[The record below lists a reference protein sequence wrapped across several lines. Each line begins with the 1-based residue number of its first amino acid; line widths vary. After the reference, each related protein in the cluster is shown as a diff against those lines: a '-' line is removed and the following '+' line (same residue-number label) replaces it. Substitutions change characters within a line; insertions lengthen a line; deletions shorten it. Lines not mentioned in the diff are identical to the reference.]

1 MFWEAVCN
9 NLGTIVGTAG
19 SIFGVFLG
27 WWLNNWSKR
36 GKLNIYLSEWKD
48 QFKRNQFGVS
58 GNSPSKA
65 EAESYHFYCS
75 LDLHNSSSEAKIMR
89 DFKIVYRN
97 KYKELWADYPLDD
110 STTVRTSVGY
120 SSDDLCV
127 VNIPPKSVVKINF
140 HNSLHSK
147 ETLSV
152 LWDTISIFLE
162 YKDEN
167 NKKKVKLLKVENFN
181 EYDFTQ
187 GAK

>member
-48 QFKRNQFGVS
+48 QFKRNQFGVY

-89 DFKIVYRN
+89 DFKIVYA
-97 KYKELWADYPLDD
+97 KWQ
-110 STTVRTSVGY
+110 VIHCVGY
-120 SSDDLCV
+120 ADRNRIRIYRIPCFEKKRYTHLYAIFVGDFVRFSYIRGSSRHV
-127 VNIPPKSVVKINF
+127 
-140 HNSLHSK
+140 
-147 ETLSV
+147 
-152 LWDTISIFLE
+152 
-162 YKDEN
+162 
-167 NKKKVKLLKVENFN
+167 
-181 EYDFTQ
+181 
-187 GAK
+187 